1 MQGAGVTSF
10 TAGRAMLHIPTFDDV
25 LAAQARLKGFAHKTP
40 VLTSRT
46 ADERTG
52 ASLFFKAENLQRGG
66 AFKFRGA
73 YNAIAALDAD
83 ARNRGV
89 VAFSSGNHAQAVA
102 YAARLQG
109 IKATIVMPSDAP
121 SVKVAGTRGYGAKVV
136 FYDRYTEDR
145 VEITGRIASEAGAA
159 IIPPFDHPHIVA
171 GQGTAALELFEE
183 VGELD
188 LLFVPLGGGGLLAGS
203 ALAASAMSPGCR
215 VVGVEPEAGNDGQQS
230 LRKGEI
236 VTIPVP
242 KSIADGALT
251 TALGKHNFPI
261 IQDKVGDIVTAS
273 DDQLI
278 ESMRFFAERMKLI
291 VEPTG
296 CLGAAAAMAL
306 ADDIAGK
313 RIGIIL
319 SGGNVDLAALG
330 GFLAGV

>member
-83 ARNRGV
+83 ARDRGV

-109 IKATIVMPSDAP
+109 ITATIVMPSDAP
-121 SVKVAGTRGYGAKVV
+121 AVKVAGTRGYGAKVV

-145 VEITGRIASEAGAA
+145 VEITGRIASETGAA

-230 LRKGEI
+230 LRNGEI

-278 ESMRFFAERMKLI
+278 ELMRFFAERMKLI

-296 CLGAAAAMAL
+296 CLGAAAAMAR

-330 GFLAGV
+330 GFFAGV